1 MLDKKQIQA
10 TFLFGFRM
18 GCKKQQR
25 QPIVSTTHLA
35 QELLMNVQCSCGSRS
50 FAKETRALKMRSA
63 VASHWK
69 LTWPIERIV
78 ETDPLTATQEVAEEL
93 TVCHSTVIRH
103 SKQIG
108 KVEKLSKWVPHELT
122 KNFKNRRFEVLSSP
136 ILYNNNEPFLH
147 QIMACDE
154 KWILFNNQQ

>member
-1 MLDKKQIQA
+1 MMLGKKQIQA

-69 LTWPIERIV
+69 LT
-78 ETDPLTATQEVAEEL
+78 
-93 TVCHSTVIRH
+93 
-103 SKQIG
+103 
-108 KVEKLSKWVPHELT
+108 
-122 KNFKNRRFEVLSSP
+122 
-136 ILYNNNEPFLH
+136 
-147 QIMACDE
+147 
-154 KWILFNNQQ
+154 